1 MSIGCIRNTNDLQNK
16 RKEYAEYLQLM
27 IDNESIKEKR
37 IKDYKNPNKPPAV
50 PPQYKT
56 VAEQNKDL
64 QLQEKQA
71 IDNAK
76 DLGLDISE
84 ARSFVIQLEQKQD
97 GIDNLVK
104 LNRNFPAFKKL
115 VSERLN
121 PKSLEANAVLN
132 LWEEFSVNLNAL
144 TGLNSVSNGALNAY
158 TNSND
163 NYKKLPYQD
172 DIRGFENFVNE
183 NLFNKDLI
191 SFNDTLQ
198 STIRN
203 SLSTAKNLLLNKET
217 IDKIDDLSSI
227 EISQINKLA
236 ENLLSVYKIPTKNDL
251 EAKFLNIGKLYSE
264 TNDSNAIEKNDAIT
278 KDLVILSRFLSGFS
292 DNTIQKRLTEYNE
305 FINKKIGG
313 LYSTIAKENEP
324 LVITDIEEEL
334 PASLF
339 EGKNKSKPKNIK
351 IIIDGGYYK
360 DPDFMDLE
368 LYGIDINNKKDV
380 FDFFNGE
387 NFNGA
392 KLAKLITNY
401 NKKRTSD
408 KRQRT
413 QTRNKVSG
421 LLSDMISEVEKR
433 NRPNEGYT
441 QSDRFMENAVYMRDN
456 LNYDDSANIVS
467 YIYGFLDKNMPDSDI
482 KENIKLQI
490 ENEFEKIDKKKSKIN
505 LIGLLFIMDEKF
517 EINKE
522 LDRILD
528 IFASQMHRAQ
538 PLSSTPQ
545 QIEKVGNSLSNITNG
560 DIVELLESY
569 QIKSELPKLRKA
581 YKDLTGKTFNMANTS
596 TDEAIVEIMET
607 KTLDNLIEYFQDAI
621 MQKRLSPSQE
631 QYYQAEPYYEEPPPP
646 KSIVN
651 KRKLELESQPAL
663 RKQAY
668 LDYGGDAK
676 YYAKFSVPEIVEY
689 ILNQEA
695 IEQQLGPAFP
705 NVIEESPKYKIPRTS
720 DISLVGTPEDTTHY
734 LIDKIGVLSIKD
746 IYERIKELFKEGM
759 YLPTQDVSVD
769 NGKTFTKISFVDD
782 KHNLISQSEFF
793 KRYKTDDDL
802 KLLRRAVLKFEFGAD
817 SYTELDRFLINK
829 IDKYLYNP
837 EREPKYPKQGFGMK
851 KKGGDLIHID
861 IGSHIGKNY
870 KEAEGK
876 GVKQQ
881 MKLFEKVKK
890 NYQSGG
896 DQPYIK
902 SRIKIGS
909 GVAVAEKEPTYQ
921 EFGKFVIHVPQLRK
935 NILNFKYASG
945 SRPQYLPIVNVDD
958 DTKELLITTL
968 ETGRMSE
975 NQFNKLPQPAKDFL
989 IKAIKGAGL
998 QNQLFKGKDKLYAT
1012 EEKEDRD
1019 RFNILKGEFDAGND
1033 NPNLIKELRGL
1044 VIKFI
1049 DTRIIP
1055 KKQGLEFLRQLN

>member
-1 MSIGCIRNTNDLQNK
+1 MSIGCIKNTNDLQNK

-64 QLQEKQA
+64 QLQERQA
-71 IDNAK
+71 IDNVK
-76 DLGLDISE
+76 ELGLDISE

-121 PKSLEANAVLN
+121 PKSLETNAVLN
-132 LWEEFSVNLNAL
+132 LWEEFSVNLNAI
-144 TGLNSVSNGALNAY
+144 TGLNSIS
-158 TNSND
+158 TNSTNVYSNASD
-163 NYKKLPYQD
+163 NYKKIPVQD
-172 DIRGFENFVNE
+172 DINGFEKFVNE

-217 IDKIDDLSSI
+217 GDKIDDLSPI

-251 EAKFLNIGKLYSE
+251 EAKFLSIGKLYSE
-264 TNDSNAIEKNDAIT
+264 TNDSNAIEKNDALT

-292 DNTIQKRLTEYNE
+292 DNTTQKRLTEYNE

-360 DPDFMDLE
+360 DPNFMPLE
-368 LYGIDINNKKDV
+368 SYGIDINNKKAV

-392 KLAKLITNY
+392 KLAKLITDY

-421 LLSDMISEVEKR
+421 LLDDMISEVEKR
-433 NRPNEGYT
+433 NQPIERNTPNQQQKDIT
-441 QSDRFMENAVYMRDN
+441 IILKN
-456 LNYDDSANIVS
+456 
-467 YIYGFLDKNMPDSDI
+467 GFLSEVKDYNYYDEFLKAIEDVFFVDEPDVKRKNI
-482 KENIKLQI
+482 
-490 ENEFEKIDKKKSKIN
+490 
-505 LIGLLFIMDEKF
+505 
-517 EINKE
+517 INKFLDFLYEDYRETNNIDDFVEGIMSLNTYSEE
-522 LDRILD
+522 LKNYLLTTLKNLKNDSLIPKTPP
-528 IFASQMHRAQ
+528 
-538 PLSSTPQ
+538 PLSS
-545 QIEKVGNSLSNITNG
+545 
-560 DIVELLESY
+560 
-569 QIKSELPKLRKA
+569 
-581 YKDLTGKTFNMANTS
+581 
-596 TDEAIVEIMET
+596 
-607 KTLDNLIEYFQDAI
+607 
-621 MQKRLSPSQE
+621 PSQKPI
-631 QYYQAEPYYEEPPPP
+631 YQDEPYYEEPQP
-646 KSIVN
+646 KSTVN
-651 KRKLELESQPAL
+651 MRKIELESQPTL
-663 RKQAY
+663 RKQAF
-668 LDYGGDAK
+668 LDYGGDARNYPK
-676 YYAKFSVPEIVEY
+676 MSVPEIVDF
-689 ILNQEA
+689 ILKQEA
-695 IEQQLGPAFP
+695 IHKQLGPAFP
-705 NVIEESPKYKIPRTS
+705 KQPEQVSKYEIGDNPSS
-720 DISLVGTPEDTTHY
+720 DEKYDYLVSKLNSLT
-734 LIDKIGVLSIKD
+734 IDDL
-746 IYERIKELFKEGM
+746 YERIAEMYKGGSYYGKITVKGADGKPRTESFETDRGTKGNFHFIAKSTFLNKFNTKE
-759 YLPTQDVSVD
+759 
-769 NGKTFTKISFVDD
+769 D
-782 KHNLISQSEFF
+782 KVFLINAIIQQEF
-793 KRYKTDDDL
+793 
-802 KLLRRAVLKFEFGAD
+802 FGAD
-817 SYTELDRFLINK
+817 SYEGLKKIVEDRP
-829 IDKYLYNP
+829 YYHP
-837 EREPKYPKQGFGMK
+837 ERDAKYPKQGFGMRRK
-851 KKGGDLIHID
+851 GRRGGDLIHID

-870 KEAEGK
+870 KEAQGK
-876 GVKQQ
+876 GLSNPQARRITTGVNSNNNTDFGDSSPQENNNNVFGLGAKRQ

-890 NYQSGG
+890 NYQSNG

-945 SRPQYLPIVNVDD
+945 SRPQYLPIVNIDD
-958 DTKELLITTL
+958 DTKDLLVSTL
-968 ETGRMSE
+968 ETGKMSE
-975 NQFNKLPQPAKDFL
+975 NQFNKLPQPSKDFL

-998 QNQLFKGKDKLYAT
+998 QNQLFKGRDKLYAT

>member
-1 MSIGCIRNTNDLQNK
+1 MSIGCIKNTNDLQNK

-37 IKDYKNPNKPPAV
+37 IKDYKNPNKPPPI

-64 QLQEKQA
+64 QLQERQA

-97 GIDNLVK
+97 GVDNLVK

-121 PKSLEANAVLN
+121 PKYIEANAVLN
-132 LWEEFSVNLNAL
+132 LWEEFSVNLNAI
-144 TGLNSVSNGALNAY
+144 TGLNSISTNSTSAY

-172 DIRGFENFVNE
+172 DINGFEKFVNE
-183 NLFNKDLI
+183 NLFVSDLV

-251 EAKFLNIGKLYSE
+251 QTKFLNIGKLYSE

-292 DNTIQKRLTEYNE
+292 DNTTQKRLIEYNE
-305 FINKKIGG
+305 FINKKISG

-334 PASLF
+334 PDALV
-339 EGKNKSKPKNIK
+339 KKITQSKAKNIK

-360 DPDFMDLE
+360 DPNFMPLE
-368 LYGIDINNKKDV
+368 SLGIDINNEEDVKK
-380 FDFFNGE
+380 FFNDK
-387 NFNGA
+387 NFTGA
-392 KLAKLITNY
+392 NLGKLITDY
-401 NKKRTSD
+401 NKKRASD
-408 KRQRT
+408 KRQTT
-413 QTRNKVSG
+413 QTRNKVSS
-421 LLSDMISEVEKR
+421 LLSDMISKVEEKNQPKERNQPEENLISSLASKFLKETKNDDYYYALFVKIYADIIQYIESEAQRSSIVEYIDNQFKIFETSKNIRELVENLMSLYTTDMEILPFLSLELKKLQEGKSTIYKEVEQ
-433 NRPNEGYT
+433 PTPT
-441 QSDRFMENAVYMRDN
+441 Q
-456 LNYDDSANIVS
+456 
-467 YIYGFLDKNMPDSDI
+467 
-482 KENIKLQI
+482 
-490 ENEFEKIDKKKSKIN
+490 
-505 LIGLLFIMDEKF
+505 
-517 EINKE
+517 
-522 LDRILD
+522 
-528 IFASQMHRAQ
+528 Q
-538 PLSSTPQ
+538 P
-545 QIEKVGNSLSNITNG
+545 I
-560 DIVELLESY
+560 
-569 QIKSELPKLRKA
+569 
-581 YKDLTGKTFNMANTS
+581 
-596 TDEAIVEIMET
+596 
-607 KTLDNLIEYFQDAI
+607 
-621 MQKRLSPSQE
+621 
-631 QYYQAEPYYEEPPPP
+631 YQAEPYYEETPPQPS
-646 KSIVN
+646 KSTVN
-651 KRKLELESQPAL
+651 KRQIQLEGMSSNNRRNIFEDLGLNDYNKYDVKTQVKMILE
-663 RKQAY
+663 
-668 LDYGGDAK
+668 
-676 YYAKFSVPEIVEY
+676 
-689 ILNQEA
+689 QEA
-695 IEQQLGPAFP
+695 IVATLGANPFP
-705 NVIEESPKYKIPRTS
+705 NVPNVPKYKIGDEPTAKEKYDYVVS
-720 DISLVGTPEDTTHY
+720 KLDSLT
-734 LIDKIGVLSIKD
+734 KD
-746 IYERIKELFKEGM
+746 ELCERIEKLYEKGN
-759 YLPTQDVSVD
+759 YYGNITVKDGD
-769 NGKTFTKISFVDD
+769 GKLRTERFETERDSKG
-782 KHNLISQSEFF
+782 NT
-793 KRYKTDDDL
+793 R
-802 KLLRRAVLKFEFGAD
+802 LLSRNTIKKYGIVFLRNAIIKVEFGAE
-817 SYTELDRFLINK
+817 SLEELADIIANK
-829 IDKYLYNP
+829 TAGAYHP
-837 EREPKYPKQGFGMK
+837 ERDAKYPKQGFGMKK

-870 KEAEGK
+870 KEAEGE

-921 EFGKFVIHVPQLRK
+921 EFGKFVIHIPQLRK
-935 NILNFKYASG
+935 NILNVKYASG

-975 NQFNKLPQPAKDFL
+975 NHFNKLPQPAKDFL